1 MAKRWAR
8 DIEKELGSPTVDI
21 DADTK
26 AAEKKIERLEKD
38 KHTTHVDV
46 DVDAAKAEAE
56 LDAVTRDRTVKID
69 VDKSLWSGGF
79 KHLGAEGIPGCAGGM
94 ASAGS
99 EFASADATAGTS
111 MGAGMGKA
119 LIPALIRGGDP
130 GGRRTR
136 RRRGFGGA
144 ESAADPGSGG
154 GRRAGYWNTY
164 FGYPGVSAMRPAP
177 GPVSVIGLPT

>member
-79 KHLGAEGIPGCAGGM
+79 KHLGAEGIPGCAGGWHQQ
-94 ASAGS
+94 AQSSLPLALPQ
-99 EFASADATAGTS
+99 AHPWAQAW
-111 MGAGMGKA
+111 GKHSF
-119 LIPALIRGGDP
+119 PR
-130 GGRRTR
+130 
-136 RRRGFGGA
+136 
-144 ESAADPGSGG
+144 
-154 GRRAGYWNTY
+154 
-164 FGYPGVSAMRPAP
+164 
-177 GPVSVIGLPT
+177 